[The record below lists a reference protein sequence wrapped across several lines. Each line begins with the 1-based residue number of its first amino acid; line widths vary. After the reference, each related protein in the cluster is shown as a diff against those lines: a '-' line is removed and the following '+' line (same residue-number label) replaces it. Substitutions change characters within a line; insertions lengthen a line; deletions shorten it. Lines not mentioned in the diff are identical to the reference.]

1 VDINIT
7 LTIQLAPALE
17 KLIGAALGAAPAIP
31 ATTQDRPTQAI
42 AAAPATPQSGTPASD
57 TPASSDPDGTGPT
70 ATTTA
75 SPSKGGR
82 KKAEP
87 APAAADP
94 FATKTAAAAPVEAQP
109 STPTAS
115 SVEPAADVTLPMVQA
130 AMSSWL
136 NTSGNTALGLKTLFE
151 ANFKKADGAPAA
163 KLSDLQPKDYAAV
176 IAKLS

>member
-1 VDINIT
+1 MDINIT

-31 ATTQDRPTQAI
+31 ATTQDRPTQAV
-42 AAAPATPQSGTPASD
+42 AAAPATPQAGTPASD

-87 APAAADP
+87 APAADP
-94 FATKTAAAAPVEAQP
+94 FAAKPAAAAPVEAQP

-115 SVEPAADVTLPMVQA
+115 SAEPAADVTLPMVQA

-136 NTSGNTALGLKTLFE
+136 NTAGNTALGLKTLFE
-151 ANFKKADGAPAA
+151 TNFKKADGSPAA